1 MIGAWVFINLIT
13 LALDLLA
20 EEESTML
27 CSEFCYF
34 HVSALYSKPS
44 EGNIVSHF
52 LNFSKCVNLARE
64 ISGLAS
70 RARSLSI

>member
-20 EEESTML
+20 EEEGVML

-34 HVSALYSKPS
+34 HVSALHSNHLEATLFPT
-44 EGNIVSHF
+44 G
-52 LNFSKCVNLARE
+52 
-64 ISGLAS
+64 
-70 RARSLSI
+70 